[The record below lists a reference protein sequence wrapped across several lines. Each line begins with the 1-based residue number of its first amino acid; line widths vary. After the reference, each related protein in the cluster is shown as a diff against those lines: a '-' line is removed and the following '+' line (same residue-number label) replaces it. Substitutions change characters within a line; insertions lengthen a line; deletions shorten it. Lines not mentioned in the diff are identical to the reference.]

1 MLTLGE
7 VLALVMLVALIA
19 YALTAGADFGAG
31 VWDLLASGPR
41 TDRQR
46 DVIARAIG
54 PIWEAN
60 HVWLIIVV
68 VVMFTAFPSAF
79 AIVMTALHVPIAV
92 MLLGIVLRG
101 SSFVFRT
108 YDSSDSAVRGRWGR
122 IFAISSVFTPVL
134 LGIVIG
140 AISTGTIEVEDGVV
154 VSGFFRSWLGFFPLS
169 VGLFALAQFSF
180 LAATYLTVD
189 AEEDDLREDYRRRA
203 LAAAAAV
210 ALLAM
215 MTGFLARIEAPLVA
229 RGLFGH
235 WWSWPLQLATGC
247 SAVGAIAALWRRWYR
262 LARVLAA
269 TQVACILGGWGLM
282 MNPYLI
288 AGELTVAD
296 AAAPPVTLRL
306 LLIILAAGGLIL
318 FPALWYL
325 LRTFK
330 GGVIFAPLDR
340 TEDAGDGDA

>member
-1 MLTLGE
+1 VLSLAE

-19 YALTAGADFGAG
+19 YALSAGADFGAG
-31 VWDLLASGPR
+31 VWDMLASGPR

-79 AIVMTALHVPIAV
+79 AVIMTALHVPIAI
-92 MLLGIVLRG
+92 MLVGIVLRG

-108 YDSSDSAVRGRWGR
+108 YDSSDTIVRHRWGR
-122 IFAISSVFTPVL
+122 IFAVSSVFTPVL

-140 AISTGTIEVEDGVV
+140 AISTGAIALENGVL
-154 VSGFFRSWLGFFPLS
+154 VSGYFRSWLGIFPLS
-169 VGLFALAQFSF
+169 VGLLALAQFSF

-189 AEEDDLREDYRRRA
+189 ADSVDLREDFRYRA
-203 LAAAAAV
+203 LAAAVVV
-210 ALLAM
+210 ALLALT
-215 MTGFLARIEAPLVA
+215 TGFLARAEAPLVA

-235 WWSWPLQLATGC
+235 WWSWPLQLVTGI
-247 SAVGAIAALWRRWYR
+247 SAVGAIVALWRRWYR

-269 TQVACILGGWGLM
+269 TQVTCILGGWGLM

-296 AAAPPVTLRL
+296 AAAPAVTLRL

-330 GGVIFAPLDR
+330 GGVIFAPFDR
-340 TEDAGDGDA
+340 TEDTDDG